1 MADSTVKVCKALKLK
16 AQPKSNVLSIKHG
29 LRKFTLPYET
39 RVLTSDK
46 YMFVHVLPEAK
57 VFRIEKE
64 GLVEVT
70 EATEAKAAQVSFRA
84 SRKGNRKRTTK
95 TPDVPED
102 LKAALSKIPAGY
114 KIAVDRT
121 GQVRMVKARPRKK

>member
-1 MADSTVKVCKALKLK
+1 MAESAGKVCKALKLK

-29 LRKFTLPYET
+29 LRKFTLPYEA
-39 RVLTSDK
+39 RVLTSEK
-46 YMFVHVLPEAK
+46 YIFVHVLPEAK
-57 VFRIEKE
+57 IFRFEKE

-70 EATEAKAAQVSFRA
+70 DMTEAKTAQVSFRTR
-84 SRKGNRKRTTK
+84 RKGSRRQAAKAL
-95 TPDVPED
+95 DVPDE

-114 KIAVDRT
+114 KIAVDRA